1 VKKGRFGIDL
11 TLNRQA
17 LNVFALEGYDE
28 AGGKVAVEPSQIS
41 ILHGFS
47 VAKPPLSQS
56 VGVMLADNGV
66 CWYLRKGAVLPAR
79 NTMVHRT
86 VVSLP
91 RGHTGDAINV
101 PLVQG
106 ESNRGDRNKV
116 IGVLRIV
123 ADKIGRD
130 LPAGTELQVSMSID
144 EFSRTTSRAYV
155 PLLDQWF
162 DDVVFFHME
171 TKKADDV
178 GKGLAAQKDRLA
190 ELEKMAEGL
199 EEQTEGA
206 GASANASATDARVK
220 EIESLLEEGDRD
232 AVDLADQMVRWMS
245 RELDQAEDDNRGK
258 ALSTKFD
265 EEYQT
270 ALELTADPEKGAE
283 RRQTEALALEFR
295 AAIKGKDYETAKQKT
310 DDLVALVY
318 RLLRR
323 LPAYWAAVFAHLGE
337 RLTQL
342 GLGNVAQGLI
352 QRGQQHVQNGNT
364 GDLAQVC
371 FEMAQLLPANE
382 QKNADQLPGVISHV
396 K

>member
-1 VKKGRFGIDL
+1 
-11 TLNRQA
+11 
-17 LNVFALEGYDE
+17 
-28 AGGKVAVEPSQIS
+28 
-41 ILHGFS
+41 
-47 VAKPPLSQS
+47 
-56 VGVMLADNGV
+56 
-66 CWYLRKGAVLPAR
+66 
-79 NTMVHRT
+79 
-86 VVSLP
+86 
-91 RGHTGDAINV
+91 
-101 PLVQG
+101 
-106 ESNRGDRNKV
+106 
-116 IGVLRIV
+116 
-123 ADKIGRD
+123 
-130 LPAGTELQVSMSID
+130 
-144 EFSRTTSRAYV
+144 
-155 PLLDQWF
+155 
-162 DDVVFFHME
+162 
-171 TKKADDV
+171 
-178 GKGLAAQKDRLA
+178 
-190 ELEKMAEGL
+190 
-199 EEQTEGA
+199 
-206 GASANASATDARVK
+206 VK

-258 ALSTKFD
+258 ALQTKFD

-323 LPAYWAAVFAHLGE
+323 LPAYWAAVFAHLCE

-342 GLGNVAQGLI
+342 GLGNVAQGLV
-352 QRGQQHVQNGNT
+352 QRGQQHVQNDNV

-371 FEMAQLLPANE
+371 FEMAQLLPASE